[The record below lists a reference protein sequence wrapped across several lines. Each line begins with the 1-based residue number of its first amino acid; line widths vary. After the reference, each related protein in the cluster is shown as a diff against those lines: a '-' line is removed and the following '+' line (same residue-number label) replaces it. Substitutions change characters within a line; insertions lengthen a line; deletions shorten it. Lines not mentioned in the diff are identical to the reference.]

1 MQQEANRSKYQ
12 AGQVWSY
19 KARLPDIG
27 STLTVVKVDSDPVL
41 GNIIHIGVLDLNLQ
55 NPRVPGGITREF
67 PHLPMSEEAVDQ
79 SVVNLI
85 DENAELP
92 DYVEGYNVWR
102 HAFDKQ
108 EAGIFTL
115 TVAECLDIVEQM
127 LIGEGESEE

>member
-1 MQQEANRSKYQ
+1 MTPEAIRSKYQ
-12 AGQVWSY
+12 VGQVWSY

-27 STLTVVKVDSDPVL
+27 STLTVVRVEPDAAL
-41 GNIIHIGVLDLNLQ
+41 GNIIHLSVLDLNMQ
-55 NPRVPGGITREF
+55 NPQVPGGLTHEF
-67 PHLPMSEEAVDQ
+67 LHLPMSEAAVDQ

-102 HAFDKQ
+102 HAFEKQ

-127 LIGEGESEE
+127 LIGESEG